1 MNLILDIGNTRT
13 KLAVFKAND
22 LILFENYKTK
32 KLKKKIKKILKKF
45 HIEKGIISSVA
56 ENNEKIIPTLQDKI
70 SLIILDYQTPIP
82 FNNKYTTPKTLGADR
97 IALVTAA
104 VKEFPNKNVLIIDA
118 GTCITYD
125 YVSKNRNYFGGAI
138 APGIKMRYKAMHKF
152 TKKLPLL
159 DPKLNIT
166 EGDSTEN
173 AIHLGVIN
181 GIYLEIEGII
191 SKYKRKNDNLTIVL
205 TGGDTNF
212 LSSLLKSSIFA
223 NPNFL
228 VKGLNHILNYNLN
241 D

>member
-13 KLAVFKAND
+13 KLAVFKVND
-22 LILFENYKTK
+22 LILFENCKTK
-32 KLKKKIKKILKKF
+32 KLKKKIRKILKKF
-45 HIEKGIISSVA
+45 PIKKGIISSVA
-56 ENNEKIIPTLQDKI
+56 ENNKKIISLLQDKI
-70 SLIILDYQTPIP
+70 PLLVLDYQTPIP
-82 FNNKYTTPKTLGADR
+82 FTNKYTTPKTLGVDR

-125 YVSKNRNYFGGAI
+125 YVSKNKNYFGGAI
-138 APGIKMRYKAMHKF
+138 APGIKMRYKAMHQF

-159 DPKLNIT
+159 EPKLNIT
-166 EGDSTEN
+166 KGNSTEN
-173 AIHLGVIN
+173 AMHLGVIN
-181 GIYLEIEGII
+181 GVFLEIEGII
-191 SKYKRKNDNLTIVL
+191 SKYKSKNDNLTIVL

-228 VKGLNHILNYNLN
+228 VKGLNYILNYNLN